1 MGTRL
6 GRTDLLVLCVM
17 VTWASSFSIVKY
29 GLREI
34 GPLSYATIRFV
45 TATMLMLLWAWIAE
59 GRPVIARKDWW
70 RVAVVGLTT
79 IGAYQALFTVGLQYT
94 TATNSSLMLA
104 SIPAWTAVL
113 AVASRQEN
121 ISVTQIAGI
130 LLSFTGVGLAI
141 RGGGADF
148 ALSWDSVQGDVMTL
162 VAAALYAWGMVV
174 AKPLLA
180 RYSSLRMMSW
190 ATFCGTLLL
199 LLVSGP
205 QLAAQDWSRVSLATW
220 LGLAFIAVFGSVFA
234 FVIWF
239 KSVGEIGASRTAIY
253 NNLIPPMAIL
263 IAFATL
269 GESLTLLQ
277 ALGAAVVIFGVTLT
291 RFGHAKAATTAQ
303 G

>member
-17 VTWASSFSIVKY
+17 VTWAASFSIVKY
-29 GLREI
+29 GLRDM
-34 GPLSYATIRFV
+34 GPLSYATVRFA
-45 TATMLMLLWAWIAE
+45 TATILLLAWAWIAE
-59 GRPVIARKDWW
+59 GTPVIDRKDWL
-70 RVAVVGLTT
+70 RVVVVGLTV
-79 IGAYQALFTVGLQYT
+79 IGAYQALFTIGLKYT
-94 TATNSSLMLA
+94 TASNSSLMLA

-113 AVASRQEN
+113 AVASGQER
-121 ISVTQIAGI
+121 ISGLQIAGI

-141 RGGGADF
+141 RGGGVDF
-148 ALSWDSVQGDVMTL
+148 ALNWESVQGDVMTL

-180 RYSSLRMMSW
+180 RYSSLRLMSW
-190 ATFCGTLLL
+190 ATLCGTLFL

-205 QLAAQDWSRVSLATW
+205 QLAAQDWSRISPVTW
-220 LGLAFIAVFGSVFA
+220 LGLAFITVLGSVLA

-269 GESLTLLQ
+269 GESLTPLQ
-277 ALGAAVVIFGVTLT
+277 ALGAAVVIVGVTLT
-291 RFGHAKAATTAQ
+291 RFGHAKAATA

>member
-1 MGTRL
+1 MRSRL

-17 VTWASSFSIVKY
+17 LTWATSFSIVKY
-29 GLREI
+29 GLRELD
-34 GPLSYATIRFV
+34 PLPYATVRF
-45 TATMLMLLWAWIAE
+45 TAATILLLAWAWVSE
-59 GRPVIARKDWW
+59 GRPVIHRADWL

-79 IGAYQALFTVGLQYT
+79 IGAYQALFTIGLKYT
-94 TATNSSLMLA
+94 TASNSSLMLA

-113 AVASRQEN
+113 AVASRQEL
-121 ISVTQIAGI
+121 ISNQQIAGI

-141 RGGGADF
+141 RGAGADF
-148 ALSWDSVQGDVMTL
+148 VLSWESVQGDVMTL

-174 AKPLLA
+174 ARPLLA

-190 ATFCGTLLL
+190 STLCGTLFLIL
-199 LLVSGP
+199 ASGP
-205 QLAAQDWSRVSLATW
+205 QLAAQDWSHVSLATW
-220 LGLAFIAVFGSVFA
+220 LGLAFITVFGSVFA

-253 NNLIPPMAIL
+253 NNLIPPVAIL
-263 IAFATL
+263 IAFVTL

-291 RFGHAKAATTAQ
+291 RFGQTKAATTA
-303 G
+303 

>member
-17 VTWASSFSIVKY
+17 ATWASSFSIVKY
-29 GLREI
+29 GLREM
-34 GPLSYATIRFV
+34 GPLSYATVRFV
-45 TATMLMLLWAWIAE
+45 TATILLLGWVCIAE

-79 IGAYQALFTVGLQYT
+79 IGAYQALFTMGLLHT

-113 AVASRQEN
+113 AVASRQES
-121 ISVTQIAGI
+121 ISVTQIVGI
-130 LLSFTGVGLAI
+130 LMSFTGVGLAI

-148 ALSWDSVQGDVMTL
+148 ALNWESVQGDVLTL

-180 RYSSLRMMSW
+180 KYSSLRMMSW

>member
-1 MGTRL
+1 L

-17 VTWASSFSIVKY
+17 VTWAASFSIVKY
-29 GLREI
+29 GLREM
-34 GPLSYATIRFV
+34 GPLSYATVRFA
-45 TATMLMLLWAWIAE
+45 TATVLLLVWVWIAE

-113 AVASRQEN
+113 AVAARLEG
-121 ISVTQIAGI
+121 ISFLQIVGI
-130 LLSFTGVGLAI
+130 LMSFTGVGLAI
-141 RGGGADF
+141 RGGGGGF
-148 ALSWDSVQGDVMTL
+148 VLSWESVQGDVMTL

-180 RYSSLRMMSW
+180 KYSSLRLMSW
-190 ATFCGTLLL
+190 ATLCGTLFL

-205 QLAAQDWSRVSLATW
+205 QLAAEDWAGVSLGTW
-220 LGLAFIAVFGSVFA
+220 LGLAFITVLGSVLA

-263 IAFATL
+263 IAWVTL
-269 GESLTLLQ
+269 GENLTLLQ

-291 RFGHAKAATTAQ
+291 RFGQAKAATAV
-303 G
+303 